1 MNTNLPAIA
10 GIGSVTPLGATAG
23 LLSDFDIA
31 PQPIAAWPN
40 ATLRRAYQVQPFNP
54 AKLVPGAKTRRLDRL
69 SCWALVAASL
79 ALQDAGLD
87 LDAMDRSRV
96 AVLFASGFGCLE
108 LTESFYRSAALNGWS
123 GTDPITFPETL
134 ANAPACHVALF
145 HGLRG
150 PNLTLGGENFAAE
163 IALLRAASLLR
174 HGQADRA
181 IVIAGDA
188 LSPAVYQWYETAGLL
203 SPACF
208 VSDPPARTA
217 SFVPSEGVAAVLLES
232 AAKTE
237 RKIYAQFTGGCYARS
252 GDPAQAIR
260 DLFSS
265 APAMVFPAGDG
276 TPCSSDPPAEVFRS
290 LAGQAF
296 EGQSFSRNDAR
307 IVASLP
313 VADGLPRSGGLFHL
327 LLALSRRP
335 GSGPALMLG
344 TAAGGAFAALRLE
357 VPSS

>member
-1 MNTNLPAIA
+1 MNANLPSIT
-10 GIGSVTPLGATAG
+10 GFGSVSPFGATAG
-23 LLSDFDIA
+23 LLSGLEVE
-31 PQPIAAWPN
+31 PEPIAAWPN

-54 AKLVPGAKTRRLDRL
+54 AKLVPGVKTRRLDRL

-79 ALQDAGLD
+79 ALQDAGVNLD
-87 LDAMDRSRV
+87 TIDRSRV
-96 AVLFASGFGCLE
+96 AVLFASGFGCVE
-108 LTESFYRSAALNGWS
+108 LTESFYRSAALNGWT

-208 VSDPPARTA
+208 VSDPPARSA
-217 SFVPSEGVAAVLLES
+217 DFVPSEGVAALLLES
-232 AAKTE
+232 GLSTE
-237 RKIYAQFTGGCYARS
+237 RRGYAQFAGGRYARS
-252 GDPAQAIR
+252 GDSAQAIR
-260 DLFSS
+260 HLFPSVPSLVFS
-265 APAMVFPAGDG
+265 AGNG
-276 TPCSSDPPAEVFRS
+276 GPCSCDPPAGVFRS
-290 LAGQAF
+290 CAGQAF
-296 EGQSFSRNDAR
+296 SSQSFSRNDAR

-313 VADGLPRSGGLFHL
+313 VADGLARSGGLFHL

-335 GSGPALMLG
+335 GSGSALMLG

>member
-1 MNTNLPAIA
+1 MNANFPSIT
-10 GIGSVTPLGATAG
+10 GFGSVSPFGPAAG
-23 LLSDFDIA
+23 LLCGLELEPEAIT
-31 PQPIAAWPN
+31 AWPN
-40 ATLRRAYQVQPFNP
+40 ATMRRAYQVRPFNP
-54 AKLVPGAKTRRLDRL
+54 AQLVPGVKTRRLDRL

-79 ALQDAGLD
+79 ALQDAGVD
-87 LDAMDRSRV
+87 LDAIDRSRV
-96 AVLFASGFGCLE
+96 AVLFASGLCCVE

-150 PNLTLGGENFAAE
+150 PNLTLSGENFAAE
-163 IALLRAASLLR
+163 IALLNAASLLR

-188 LSPAVYQWYETAGLL
+188 LSPAVYAWYEAAGLL

-208 VSDPPARTA
+208 VADPPAA
-217 SFVPSEGVAAVLLES
+217 AAGFVPSEGVAALLLES
-232 AAKTE
+232 GESTA
-237 RKIYAQFTGGCYARS
+237 RRSYARVCGGRYARS
-252 GDPAQAIR
+252 GDPGQAIR
-260 DLFSS
+260 DLFPS
-265 APAMVFPAGDG
+265 APPLVFCAGNG
-276 TPCSSDPPAEVFRS
+276 SPCSRDASAGEFRS
-290 LAGQAF
+290 FAS
-296 EGQSFSRNDAR
+296 QSFAHSFAGNDAR

-313 VADGLPRSGGLFHL
+313 VADGLAQSGGLFHL
-327 LLALSRRP
+327 LLALSRRT

-357 VPSS
+357 APST

>member
-1 MNTNLPAIA
+1 MNSIPTSIT
-10 GIGSVTPLGATAG
+10 GFGSVTPFGPAAG
-23 LLSDFDIA
+23 LLSSVAIE
-31 PQPIAAWPN
+31 PEIITAWPN

-54 AKLVPGAKTRRLDRL
+54 AKLVPGVKTRRLDRL

-79 ALQDAGLD
+79 ALQDAGID
-87 LDAMDRSRV
+87 LDAIDRSRV
-96 AVLFASGFGCLE
+96 AVLFASGFGCVE

-145 HGLRG
+145 HRLRG
-150 PNLTLGGENFAAE
+150 PNITLGGENLAAE

-208 VSDPPARTA
+208 VSDPPARA
-217 SFVPSEGVAAVLLES
+217 AGFVPSEGVAAVLLES
-232 AAKTE
+232 GPSAE
-237 RKIYAQFTGGCYARS
+237 RRSYAQFIGGRYARS

-260 DLFSS
+260 DLFPS
-265 APAMVFPAGDG
+265 APALVFSAGDG
-276 TPCSSDPPAEVFRS
+276 SPCSSDPPAGVFRS
-290 LAGQAF
+290 CA
-296 EGQSFSRNDAR
+296 GQSFSSNDAR

-313 VADGLPRSGGLFHL
+313 VADGLARSSGLFHL
-327 LLALSRRP
+327 LLALSRRA

>member
-1 MNTNLPAIA
+1 MNANFPSIT
-10 GIGSVTPLGATAG
+10 GIGSVTPFGPAAG
-23 LLSDFDIA
+23 LIA
-31 PQPIAAWPN
+31 GIEVEPEAITAWPT
-40 ATLRRAYQVQPFNP
+40 AALRRAYQAKPFEP
-54 AKLVPGAKTRRLDRL
+54 ARIVPGAKTRRLDRL
-69 SCWALVAASL
+69 SCWALAAAAL
-79 ALQDAGLD
+79 ALKDAGVD
-87 LDAMDRSRV
+87 LETIDRSRV
-96 AVLFASGFGCLE
+96 AVLFASGLGCVE
-108 LTESFYRSAALNGWS
+108 LTEAFYRSAALNGWS

-188 LSPAVYQWYETAGLL
+188 LSPAVYAWYEVAGLL

-208 VSDPPARTA
+208 AADPPAGA
-217 SFVPSEGVAAVLLES
+217 AGFVPSEGVVAMLLES
-232 AAKTE
+232 AHCA
-237 RKIYAQFTGGCYARS
+237 RSRSYAQLCGGRYARS

-260 DLFSS
+260 ELLPS
-265 APAMVFPAGDG
+265 APALVFCAGSG
-276 TPCSSDPPAEVFRS
+276 SPCSSGA
-290 LAGQAF
+290 LAGQVRSF
-296 EGQSFSRNDAR
+296 GSQSLAITHAR

-313 VADGLPRSGGLFHL
+313 VADGLPASGGLFHL
-327 LLALSRRP
+327 LLALSRRA

-344 TAAGGAFAALRLE
+344 IAAAGAFAALRLE